1 MTGTQYEELC
11 RFFLADKLE
20 IPIKEVLSVKI
31 PNPKRPDLP
40 EYNHQI
46 DLYWE
51 DGNQLTQYLNIA
63 NAKWRSSGKV
73 EQGEVL
79 LLQKVKEK
87 VFANKSMMITNT
99 GFTKGAKAV
108 AQDEGVALHIVCP
121 SFDRSILSSGL
132 KDREMFQTQ
141 LQKLSSNSKVVYSH
155 TTVHRAF
162 ELETSTEVQS
172 SAPVKEVVSPN
183 RMNRMAQ
190 PPSTRITPPNTKTTS
205 GGHGRSH
212 GGFAGNTR
220 GGANRGR

>member
-11 RFFLADKLE
+11 RLFLADKLG
-20 IPIKEVLSVKI
+20 IPIKEVQSVKI
-31 PNPKRPDLP
+31 PNPKRLDLP

-51 DGNQLTQYLNIA
+51 DGNQLAQYLNIA
-63 NAKWRSSGKV
+63 NAKWRSSCKV

-121 SFDRSILSSGL
+121 
-132 KDREMFQTQ
+132 
-141 LQKLSSNSKVVYSH
+141 
-155 TTVHRAF
+155 
-162 ELETSTEVQS
+162 
-172 SAPVKEVVSPN
+172 
-183 RMNRMAQ
+183 
-190 PPSTRITPPNTKTTS
+190 
-205 GGHGRSH
+205 
-212 GGFAGNTR
+212 
-220 GGANRGR
+220 